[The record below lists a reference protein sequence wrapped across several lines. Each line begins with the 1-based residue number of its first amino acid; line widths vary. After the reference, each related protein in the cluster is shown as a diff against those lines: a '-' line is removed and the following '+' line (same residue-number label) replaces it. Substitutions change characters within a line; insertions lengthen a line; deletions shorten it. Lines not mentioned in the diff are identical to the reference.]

1 MYVLRLQQLRASALD
16 PFQPTGPQWTEF
28 KAPHERVAE
37 RRVAP
42 KLAASFGSADVGVQ
56 VKCAMTPIRTTCRL
70 VWAPDTTEKGWCE
83 SSLTGGV
90 GADVDDVALGPVH
103 LVLVGRRQLGL
114 HHDGVLRP
122 RLERQDE
129 VTRFD
134 LLLLTLGGSPGRVHI
149 CYHPAV
155 GAAGVL
161 PVKLGHIL
169 ERSLVE
175 N

>member
-1 MYVLRLQQLRASALD
+1 MRRDTHLNHVS
-16 PFQPTGPQWTEF
+16 FGPQKPE
-28 KAPHERVAE
+28 K
-37 RRVAP
+37 
-42 KLAASFGSADVGVQ
+42 KGGV
-56 VKCAMTPIRTTCRL
+56 KR
-70 VWAPDTTEKGWCE
+70 
-83 SSLTGGV
+83 SLTGGV

-134 LLLLTLGGSPGRVHI
+134 LLLVALGGSPRRIHI

-161 PVKLGHIL
+161 PVKLGHIP

-175 N
+175 EKRGRNKRKTTQRA